1 MVVGFTFAYQCK
13 VVSSIPT
20 CRGDLEIKY
29 IPVLLRDDD
38 VLHTIKW
45 DIVYINCG
53 GEYED
58 I

>member
-1 MVVGFTFAYQCK
+1 MPITTK

-20 CRGDLEIKY
+20 CRGDLVIKY

-45 DIVYINCG
+45 DIVYIDCG